1 MSQHNIN
8 EIEERLNK
16 LQEEKEALLKQ
27 AAEIQGE
34 YLSTYEIRPAGRHV
48 LTIGEELIQDE
59 YAAIV
64 ELVKNCYDADSPDAT
79 IVFKK
84 IYESN
89 CLEIRIEDNGVGM
102 TPEDVIN
109 KWLVPSTAYKH
120 NKRTSEHGRIMQGRK
135 GIGRYAASI
144 LGNDFE
150 MITTDKNGV
159 QTTLSLD
166 WNKLADVEYLDQ
178 IKIPINT
185 RKTDS
190 TSGTKLI
197 IHSQLSENDYWD
209 EDAIRKLR
217 FELKKLIPPKQEDN
231 DQFHI
236 ILSFEDFYLEKSDNI
251 SEEIKPYPIL
261 DLYDYRIS
269 GKIGRDGRG
278 NITYENKKIKNGA
291 KEIIPVNYGE
301 TGCGALNIDIR
312 VYDRDKDAIEQL
324 ISRGLKD
331 EHDNYVNKL

>member
-1 MSQHNIN
+1 
-8 EIEERLNK
+8 
-16 LQEEKEALLKQ
+16 
-27 AAEIQGE
+27 
-34 YLSTYEIRPAGRHV
+34 
-48 LTIGEELIQDE
+48 
-59 YAAIV
+59 
-64 ELVKNCYDADSPDAT
+64 
-79 IVFKK
+79 
-84 IYESN
+84 
-89 CLEIRIEDNGVGM
+89 M

-217 FELKKLIPPKQEDN
+217 FELKIIKMSRYIPTHLINQKM
-231 DQFHI
+231 
-236 ILSFEDFYLEKSDNI
+236 LS
-251 SEEIKPYPIL
+251 
-261 DLYDYRIS
+261 LYDDYFT
-269 GKIGRDGRG
+269 
-278 NITYENKKIKNGA
+278 N
-291 KEIIPVNYGE
+291 
-301 TGCGALNIDIR
+301 CLNLHQR
-312 VYDRDKDAIEQL
+312 AVLNHLLVKR
-324 ISRGLKD
+324 
-331 EHDNYVNKL
+331 